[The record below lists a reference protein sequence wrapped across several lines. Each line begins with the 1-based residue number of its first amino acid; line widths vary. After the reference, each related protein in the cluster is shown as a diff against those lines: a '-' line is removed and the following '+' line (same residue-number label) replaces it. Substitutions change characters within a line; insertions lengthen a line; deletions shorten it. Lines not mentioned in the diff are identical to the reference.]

1 MPIYKTGKYKDGKQ
15 QYRVF
20 VSYTTPSGAYRKK
33 SKTVYGSTEAKMAE
47 SQMLATLGGE
57 APAVKMTVGELFEKY
72 IENKKSEVR
81 ETSLNKTIGVLRVN
95 VLPHFEKTPVDK
107 LDIRRLQEWK
117 NKVNEREVG
126 TSTKQNAYRGFSAM
140 LNWAVKME
148 YIPSN
153 PLSKIGNFKEIYFTK
168 PQDKLR
174 YYTVDQFKAF
184 IAVAKGHQKTRL
196 EQGAYVFFCI
206 AFYTGMRKGEINALK
221 WSDIEGNIIHVR
233 RSVAQKLKGIPFVET
248 PPKNRSSYRDLQMPV
263 RLIEILAEQREC
275 QSKEEMFSE
284 DYRVCGGRDILSDTY
299 IENANKKYAQE
310 AGLDKIRIHDFRHS
324 HASVLAN
331 EGINIQEIAR
341 RLGHNKIETTWNT
354 YSHLYPREEERAVK
368 ILDSL

>member
-47 SQMLATLGGE
+47 SQMLANLGGE

-81 ETSLNKTIGVLRVN
+81 KTSLDKSASILRVN
-95 VLPHFEKTPVDK
+95 VLPYLEKVKIDK
-107 LDIRRLQEWK
+107 LDIRRLQDWK

-126 TSTKQNAYRGFSAM
+126 ITTKQNAYCEFRSM

-148 YIPSN
+148 YLPSN
-153 PLSKIGNFKEIYFTK
+153 PLPKVGNFKEIYFTK
-168 PQDKLR
+168 PQEKLH
-174 YYTVDQFKAF
+174 YYTVDQFKSF
-184 IAVAKGHQKTRL
+184 ISAAKNHQNNRL
-196 EQGAYVFFCI
+196 EQGVYVFFCI

-233 RSVAQKLKGIPFVET
+233 RSVAQKVKGVPYMET
-248 PPKNRSSYRDLQMPV
+248 PPKNISSYRDIQMPA
-263 RLIEILAEQREC
+263 RLIEILSEQKER
-275 QSKEEMFSE
+275 QSTEERFSK
-284 DYRVCGGRDILSDTY
+284 DYRVCGGRDVISDTY
-299 IENANKKYAQE
+299 VENANKKYAQE
-310 AGLDKIRIHDFRHS
+310 AGLEKIRIHDFRHS

-341 RLGHNKIETTWNT
+341 RLGHSKIETTWNT